1 MVTGL
6 KQNKVKSIKVHFSS
20 EQATSF
26 GGLALAERL
35 GLRLGL
41 WTKAQGALGERAGV
55 YDWLTVVKSAVGG
68 LLTQARG
75 TYATEAIRAE
85 ECTQKVLGLD
95 GAPEEATFWRCLGQ
109 LGGAQKLAALDE
121 VLRSWAVRVL
131 QAVRRK
137 DVLFEGF
144 VPVFA
149 DGSLLEGSSRREGT
163 KYLKDKGT
171 GLVWTTVFVGPF
183 LAGQRLCAPG
193 QGEQGALESMLDEV
207 VDGVLRPLRW
217 KRRALWLM
225 DSLHGDGPSLDRLE
239 TRKQRYVVGANK
251 LQQTQRVLAGQPEAV
266 WEDTGARTKLGW
278 DESAV
283 CLAYVQCEGW
293 ARKRLLVGR
302 RWRRSGQMF
311 YDYAGVLT
319 NLTENDL
326 EAMRK
331 RGLSFARAVWRL
343 YDYKAGCENY
353 YKDLLEDL
361 GLHHPPCEQHHRNAA
376 FYALGALAHTLGRA
390 VDLIG
395 GRGEARGK
403 TTRKDGAPRKRPT
416 PRRMRLW
423 RLIRT
428 LFVLPARVR
437 IRARTAHVDL
447 FQPSPQIAAQYRR
460 YWLNVCQC

>member
-1 MVTGL
+1 
-6 KQNKVKSIKVHFSS
+6 
-20 EQATSF
+20 
-26 GGLALAERL
+26 
-35 GLRLGL
+35 
-41 WTKAQGALGERAGV
+41 
-55 YDWLTVVKSAVGG
+55 
-68 LLTQARG
+68 
-75 TYATEAIRAE
+75 
-85 ECTQKVLGLD
+85 
-95 GAPEEATFWRCLGQ
+95 
-109 LGGAQKLAALDE
+109 
-121 VLRSWAVRVL
+121 
-131 QAVRRK
+131 
-137 DVLFEGF
+137 
-144 VPVFA
+144 
-149 DGSLLEGSSRREGT
+149 
-163 KYLKDKGT
+163 
-171 GLVWTTVFVGPF
+171 
-183 LAGQRLCAPG
+183 
-193 QGEQGALESMLDEV
+193 MLDEV
-207 VDGVLRPLRW
+207 VDGLLRPLRW

-239 TRKQRYVVGANK
+239 EHKQRYVVGANK
-251 LQQTQRVLAGQPEAV
+251 LQQTQTVLAGQPEWA
-266 WEDTGARTKLGW
+266 WEDTGAREKLGW

-293 ARKRLLVGR
+293 AHKRVLVGR

-319 NLTENDL
+319 NLTEKDL

-395 GRGEARGK
+395 GRGEDRGN
-403 TTRKDGAPRKRPT
+403 TTRQDGRPRKRPT
-416 PRRMRLW
+416 PSRMRLW

-447 FQPSPQIAAQYRR
+447 FQPSPLIAAQYRR